1 MSIILINTILPLSAL
16 MCNSKIKPHSKG
28 VLVIILKMHIHINI
42 NHNISIEQ
50 GLRNDCM
57 ILLKVLGNVL
67 FITLY
72 AVLITSW

>member
-1 MSIILINTILPLSAL
+1 MSIILINTILPLSTL
-16 MCNSKIKPHSKG
+16 ICNSKIKPHSKG
-28 VLVIILKMHIHINI
+28 VVIILKMHIHINM
-42 NHNISIEQ
+42 NNNISIEQ

>member
-28 VLVIILKMHIHINI
+28 VAIILKMHIHINI

>member
-28 VLVIILKMHIHINI
+28 EVIILKMHIHINI

-57 ILLKVLGNVL
+57 ILHKVLGNVL

>member
-1 MSIILINTILPLSAL
+1 MSIILINTIPLSAL
-16 MCNSKIKPHSKG
+16 MRNSKIKPHSKG
-28 VLVIILKMHIHINI
+28 VVIILKMHIHINI

-57 ILLKVLGNVL
+57 ILLKVLENVL

>member
-1 MSIILINTILPLSAL
+1 MSIILINNILPLSAL

-28 VLVIILKMHIHINI
+28 VVIILKMHIHINI